1 MRSSPPSACAVQPTG
16 QSTGQDS
23 PASPCSTSRTHPSS
37 PSVSVPEIAADIALC
52 PGCQLER
59 ARGDGAVASGRPVG
73 ETSSGVRSS
82 LHPPATSSDT
92 PARNMTAP
100 RPPHR
105 LQPRMGDGLTALSP
119 MSRTSFARRAL
130 SDDHPDC
137 VDSPC
142 NHRTT
147 PDAAPHI
154 PLPDSRLHPSVTREP
169 DSHARRRRRRRRNA
183 KLIHDTPHALRVAAL
198 VVTTPGASTGRQVRA
213 LGVMT
218 TTGSRGSTE
227 SASERAGLEQ
237 LTLVDID
244 DTSPSRRHSDPT
256 PTTSPPP
263 TELRSRHRPSSL
275 SCQWCSK
282 GFPVPA
288 RGRIPKWCSDSCRHR
303 AWEQRRAA
311 ASGLCAVDVVERV
324 VEVVRTQRVVEQ
336 LQVEIPAADRPRA
349 SADYAAILLELSLRL
364 DTGRIYDRDLASLT
378 SAMTTLIAAFNRR
391 LH

>member
-1 MRSSPPSACAVQPTG
+1 MVSPRYPRCHALPSRAGHCPTTTLTA
-16 QSTGQDS
+16 ST
-23 PASPCSTSRTHPSS
+23 
-37 PSVSVPEIAADIALC
+37 
-52 PGCQLER
+52 
-59 ARGDGAVASGRPVG
+59 
-73 ETSSGVRSS
+73 
-82 LHPPATSSDT
+82 PPATT
-92 PARNMTAP
+92 E
-100 RPPHR
+100 PPPT
-105 LQPRMGDGLTALSP
+105 QPRTSPSPTAAF
-119 MSRTSFARRAL
+119 T
-130 SDDHPDC
+130 
-137 VDSPC
+137 
-142 NHRTT
+142 
-147 PDAAPHI
+147 
-154 PLPDSRLHPSVTREP
+154 LP
-169 DSHARRRRRRRRNA
+169 SHASPIPTHEA
-183 KLIHDTPHALRVAAL
+183 DAGTPKLIHDTPHALRVAAL

-364 DTGRIYDRDLASLT
+364 DTARIYDRDLASLT